1 MSFNKII
8 FQEKFEKAMDHFAQD
23 ISSIRT
29 GRASAQMLD
38 NVSVEAYGG
47 RMKIVEVASI
57 SVPDPTLIVI
67 SPWDKSLLGAIE
79 KSIQAAQLN
88 LSPIVDGSIVRL
100 PVPSLTQE
108 RRQELVKLLHQK
120 AEGARVLVRNVR
132 IEIKKELEKQSEQPG
147 VSEDDVEADLKN
159 LEDMTKEYVE
169 KIDSMTKSKQ
179 TELTTM

>member
-1 MSFNKII
+1 MSFNRD
-8 FQEKFEKAMDHFAQD
+8 QYQDKFEKALDHFSQD

-29 GRASAQMLD
+29 GRASAGMLD

-47 RMKIVEVASI
+47 KMKIVEVASI

-79 KSIQAAQLN
+79 KAIQAAQLN

-100 PVPSLTQE
+100 PVPSLTQD

-120 AEGARVLVRNVR
+120 AEGARVLVRTVR
-132 IEIKKELEKQSEQPG
+132 VDIKKELEKQTDQPG
-147 VSEDDVEADLKN
+147 VSEDDVALDLKS
-159 LEDMTKEYVE
+159 LEDMTKDYVE

-179 TELTTM
+179 TELTTI